1 MYITF
6 PLQVLFKTVKKTS
19 KKCLKFMI
27 LFTSRFCDPYQDKFR
42 AVEEKISYRTCN
54 SLNFN
59 DSREFIL
66 GSVTKPIYLQILI
79 KTNLVRL
86 WRK

>member
-6 PLQVLFKTVKKTS
+6 LLQVLFKTVEKTS

-27 LFTSRFCDPYQDKFR
+27 VSTSRFCDPYQDKFR

-54 SLNFN
+54 SINFH
-59 DSREFIL
+59 DREEFQNKLFRIL
-66 GSVTKPIYLQILI
+66 TSHGTESVS
-79 KTNLVRL
+79 NS
-86 WRK
+86 

>member
-6 PLQVLFKTVKKTS
+6 PLQVLFKTVEKTS

-54 SLNFN
+54 SLTFH
-59 DSREFIL
+59 DCEEFQNKLFKIL
-66 GSVTKPIYLQILI
+66 TSHGSVS
-79 KTNLVRL
+79 NS
-86 WRK
+86 